1 MTAPKDGAF
10 TFDVIRS
17 FDPVLWES
25 NEPEVVAN
33 YAVERDISKLRFSDT
48 AKPIIFRC
56 RVLTREQRRLVED
69 QSSDDRKRHMAFR
82 FGLVEVRDVPTDSG
96 MTTSKTVDRQSA
108 KDPLTPEAL
117 DMLEGLGLGDGD
129 FTDIGA
135 AIVARSFLAK
145 GVQPRCVLP
154 PFSVRA
160 CAHEYSKRPL
170 VGQLKDSPMPK
181 DEPDPSAPSS
191 SDPASPSG

>member
-17 FDPVLWES
+17 FDPALWDS

-33 YAVERDISKLRFSDT
+33 YAVERDISKLKFGDT
-48 AKPIIFRC
+48 SKPIVFRC

-96 MTTSKTVDRQSA
+96 MTTSKVVDRQSV

-129 FTDIGA
+129 FADIGA
-135 AIVARSFLAK
+135 AILARSFLAK
-145 GVQPRCVLP
+145 GVQPRCALP

-160 CAHEYSKRPL
+160 CAHEYSRRPH
-170 VGQLKDSPMPK
+170 VAQLKDSPTLK
-181 DEPDPSAPSS
+181 DEPAPSAPSS
-191 SDPASPSG
+191 SGAESPSG